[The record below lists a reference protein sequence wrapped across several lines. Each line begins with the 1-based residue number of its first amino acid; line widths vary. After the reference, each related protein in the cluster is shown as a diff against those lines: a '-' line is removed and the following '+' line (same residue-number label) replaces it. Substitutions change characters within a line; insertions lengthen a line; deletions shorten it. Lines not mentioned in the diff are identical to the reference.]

1 MHRYGARVEVGGM
14 SVAAPTEVVIEV
26 HKGNKP
32 RRPAASFVMDA
43 QWALIQRCWAA
54 DPAARPG
61 AAEAVRDVVALH
73 RASLEVRRHTY

>member
-1 MHRYGARVEVGGM
+1 MKTDAQ
-14 SVAAPTEVVIEV
+14 VVIEV